1 MVCRV
6 VQDAASVSIQFPGA
20 RMRAPAHLGPA
31 LEFISKA
38 SRFPVGAL
46 PGDLSDNSKLT
57 LAKRLIRD
65 GLLKI
70 VDDPAG
76 RTNTSAGRFPEICP
90 IK

>member
-1 MVCRV
+1 
-6 VQDAASVSIQFPGA
+6 
-20 RMRAPAHLGPA
+20 MRAPVHLGPA

-38 SRFPVGAL
+38 SRFSSGAL

-70 VDDPAG
+70 VNDPTGRTKTTAG
-76 RTNTSAGRFPEICP
+76 RLPEIYP
-90 IK
+90 VK